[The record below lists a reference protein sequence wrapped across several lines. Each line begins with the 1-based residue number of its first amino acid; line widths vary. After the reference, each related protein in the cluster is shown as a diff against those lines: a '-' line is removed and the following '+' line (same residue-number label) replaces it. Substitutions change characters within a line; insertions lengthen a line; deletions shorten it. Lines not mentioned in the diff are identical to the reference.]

1 MTRQIRT
8 SLAIVGMAVLATM
21 VTTAI
26 SHAHPALAL
35 GHSNKPDGLTDFLGR
50 SLSDIEELLNKGRSN
65 FPDPNGGGL
74 SQLPSDTGADNMAGV
89 DGPNPNRTPGD
100 EMSSTNTPEQDD
112 AKGGEGVPTDD
123 ESVAEGSD
131 NSNGNVRDSKYEN
144 FQSCLADAAGEGSPT
159 EQQVQDCA
167 ESNYPNNNESTPSD
181 DGADSSEEDE
191 NGVTESV
198 STDDA
203 EDEEEDEDPEE

>member
-1 MTRQIRT
+1 MTRRQTRT

-21 VTTAI
+21 VTTTI

-35 GHSNKPDGLTDFLGR
+35 GHSNKPDGLTDFVGR
-50 SLSDIEELLNKGRSN
+50 SLSGIEELLNKGRSN

-74 SQLPSDTGADNMAGV
+74 SQLPSDAGVDNMADV

-100 EMSSTNTPEQDD
+100 EMGSTNTPGQDD
-112 AKGGEGVPTDD
+112 AKASEGVPTDD

-144 FQSCLADAAGEGSPT
+144 FQGCLADAAGEGSPT

-167 ESNYPNNNESTPSD
+167 ESNYPNNNESPPSD
-181 DGADSSEEDE
+181 GATSSEENE
-191 NGVTESV
+191 NGVTDRV

-203 EDEEEDEDPEE
+203 EDGEEDEDPEE

>member
-1 MTRQIRT
+1 MTRRQTRT

-21 VTTAI
+21 VTTTI

-35 GHSNKPDGLTDFLGR
+35 GHSNNPDGLTDFLGR

-74 SQLPSDTGADNMAGV
+74 SQLPSDTGVDNMA
-89 DGPNPNRTPGD
+89 PSRTPGD
-100 EMSSTNTPEQDD
+100 EMGSTNTPEKDD
-112 AKGGEGVPTDD
+112 AKGGEGVPTDE

-131 NSNGNVRDSKYEN
+131 TSNGNGRDSKYEN

-167 ESNYPNNNESTPSD
+167 ESIYPNNSESTPSD
-181 DGADSSEEDE
+181 GTESSEEDE
-191 NGVTESV
+191 NGVTERV

-203 EDEEEDEDPEE
+203 EDEEEEEDPEE